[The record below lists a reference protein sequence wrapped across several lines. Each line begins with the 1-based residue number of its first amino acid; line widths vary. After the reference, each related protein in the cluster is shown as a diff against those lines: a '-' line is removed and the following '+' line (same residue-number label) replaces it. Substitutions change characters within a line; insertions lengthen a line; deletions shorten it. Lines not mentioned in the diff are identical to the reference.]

1 MYIHVALISIL
12 YRNCFVFWGVDNR
25 FSLSLFV
32 SPSFSFSVFIFLCPS
47 LLQLRLAVVE
57 ALGYCV
63 HLLSADALNEQLPKL
78 VPGVIQLYKKQTEHY
93 FITQVSQLTP
103 LTYM

>member
-47 LLQLRLAVVE
+47 LQLRLAVVE